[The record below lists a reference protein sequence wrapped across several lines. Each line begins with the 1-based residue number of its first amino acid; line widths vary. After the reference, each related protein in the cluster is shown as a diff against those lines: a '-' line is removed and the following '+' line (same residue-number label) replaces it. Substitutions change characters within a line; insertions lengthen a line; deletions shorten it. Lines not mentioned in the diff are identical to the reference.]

1 MGLPAP
7 VLCPNW
13 HMMQGACEYAQLWHG
28 TMTIIVGH
36 TTIEGNVLHSVAE
49 VIGAAPIVPLW

>member
-1 MGLPAP
+1 MGC
-7 VLCPNW
+7 VTQCV
-13 HMMQGACEYAQLWHG
+13 CEYARPWHG
-28 TMTIIVGH
+28 TMAIIYIVGY